1 MRDHA
6 HPHRTARQHAA
17 ELFYDLEPVR
27 GVLVLLLAVA
37 VLILIGAL
45 L

>member
-1 MRDHA
+1 MRDHL
-6 HPHRTARQHAA
+6 HPHRTARQAAA
-17 ELFYDLEPVR
+17 ELGYELEPVR
-27 GVLVLLLAVA
+27 GVLALLLAVA

>member
-1 MRDHA
+1 MSQT
-6 HPHRTARQHAA
+6 HPHRTARQAVA
-17 ELFYDLEPVR
+17 ELFYDMEPVR
-27 GVLVLLLAVA
+27 GVLALLLAVA